1 MTKTKIVC
9 TRWEDNEVKNNAML
23 SNLISLDLD
32 GPVNRINAEFA
43 RLPHIAKISYS
54 NLNEKKNTAMYGLS
68 TISGYVTK
76 IIDYIDEYIDD
87 PFYKKLNGPT
97 GVLERLEKI
106 RLDDSKYQVKNTAGI
121 ETEKTVY
128 ITDPYTHQTKAEVVK
143 EVKNKISI
151 EDMLKTSGVKGSSS
165 IPTFKDLYKEQFD
178 QQSKANPD
186 LKYSEYVD
194 QLIHRADISHS
205 VDAGWLNV
213 VSDVL
218 DIVGI
223 VSIVG
228 IFTGKDFITGE
239 IYTKAERDAALING
253 IISIGS
259 LAFAGVGLVGSGLKA
274 TAVGLGKAVA
284 LDMAAGAAGMGA
296 GAVAG
301 ALGAPDELRALI
313 TIGTAMGAGYGLGK
327 ITNKNINKAS
337 KGSGANLDNINGFAK
352 GNKNFDDVVDDY
364 ARIYADKVKS
374 NKSWEWM
381 DIEGAE
387 NLTPKQMKE
396 IRELAKTNGYIPN
409 IQLKP
414 GTNYPDF
421 ESSDVIYKVN
431 GNPVIEQLPE
441 DLWLKGDKAQFDYLD
456 SQLPGGVRPK
466 GYTWHHSEI
475 SGRMELVE
483 YGIHNSTWHKGG
495 RAPGGWADAKR

>member
-327 ITNKNINKAS
+327 ITNKNINKVVKDS
-337 KGSGANLDNINGFAK
+337 GTVGSGSVYDDLDEMLTGSLDGKVKYNKIELSDNVNDFWKNK
-352 GNKNFDDVVDDY
+352 GYSEPPYNAGDVVIDGTLTKDGTFVRVY
-364 ARIYADKVKS
+364 DGVNTKLEGGFVMKA
-374 NKSWEWM
+374 E
-381 DIEGAE
+381 DIK
-387 NLTPKQMKE
+387 NLTPAE
-396 IRELAKTNGYIPN
+396 IQAKYALPYEPVYVAEVK
-409 IQLKP
+409 LDA
-414 GTNYPDF
+414 GTNIHIGEVAPNFGYSGGGIQIDM
-421 ESSDVIYKVN
+421 
-431 GNPVIEQLPE
+431 
-441 DLWLKGDKAQFDYLD
+441 KGAWVGEFK
-456 SQLPGGVRPK
+456 
-466 GYTWHHSEI
+466 
-475 SGRMELVE
+475 EL
-483 YGIHNSTWHKGG
+483 GKIIDW
-495 RAPGGWADAKR
+495 R